1 MATAFEG
8 ISRVRI
14 LGYLVVGANL
24 LGTVT
29 VRVLSGSLRS
39 TGAQLHGEMLVI
51 TLVLV
56 GIGCLAAATLSWVL
70 ISCFYSF
77 QKRRSHD
84 PLVGDDFLPAWA
96 DIALIGGLLGTAG
109 LLIRAGFW

>member
-1 MATAFEG
+1 MATAFDG

-39 TGAQLHGEMLVI
+39 TGAQLYGEMLLI
-51 TLVLV
+51 TAVLV
-56 GIGCLAAATLSWVL
+56 GVGCLSAFALSGVL
-70 ISCFYSF
+70 VSCFLSF
-77 QKRRSHD
+77 RKQRSHD

-96 DIALIGGLLGTAG
+96 DLVLIAGLLGTAG
-109 LLIRAGFW
+109 LLVHAGFG